1 MMMLAG
7 LLALLCTGAVAAA
20 AHLTRQN
27 QRALRRLGCRLASGV
42 SVIQKGQLELQETR
56 NRNRLLEE
64 TVRSGA
70 AAVETVHRTIA
81 STTFEVID
89 RLATSEK
96 FRANAQQVRRTHD
109 NTSRTFYRSL
119 RSTNKTLHVLADV
132 ILSNKAKKRRSQL
145 LKKSNSDPA

>member
-1 MMMLAG
+1 MTLTT
-7 LLALLCTGAVAAA
+7 LLAVLCTGAVIATV
-20 AHLTRQN
+20 HQYRLN
-27 QRALRRLGCRLASGV
+27 QRTLHRLESRLASTV
-42 SVIQKGQLELQETR
+42 SVIQKGQLELQETK

-64 TVRSGA
+64 TVRSGS
-70 AAVETVHRTIA
+70 AAVEMVHRTIT

-89 RLATSEK
+89 RLSTSEK

-132 ILSNKAKKRRSQL
+132 ILSNKTKKRRSQL
-145 LKKSNSDPA
+145 LKKSDSNPS

>member
-1 MMMLAG
+1 MILTTLFAILSTG
-7 LLALLCTGAVAAA
+7 VVVAAVHQHRLNRRALHRLQSRLALT
-20 AHLTRQN
+20 
-27 QRALRRLGCRLASGV
+27 V
-42 SVIQKGQLELQETR
+42 SKIQKSQLELQETK

-64 TVRSGA
+64 TVRSGS
-70 AAVETVHRTIA
+70 AAVELAHRAIS

-89 RLATSEK
+89 RLSSSEK
-96 FRANAQQVRRTHD
+96 FRANAQQIRRTHD

-145 LKKSNSDPA
+145 LKKRDNDNS